1 MRKSHSKEEHVK
13 EDVKEIFKRF
23 GAWYFMPIG
32 GAFTAVGIPD
42 FIGCFHGRFIAVE
55 TKFGRNKLSAWQERV
70 LGLIK
75 DAGGL
80 ALVINETNIHTLIDE
95 LSGIRDDVN
104 AANT

>member
-13 EDVKEIFKRF
+13 EDVKEILKRH
-23 GAWYFMPIG
+23 GVWSFMPIG

-75 DAGGL
+75 EAGGI
-80 ALVINETNIHTLIDE
+80 ALVINETNLQDLENE
-95 LSGIRDDVN
+95 LSGIRDDID
-104 AANT
+104 AGNT